1 MANTTALKNKNGK
14 IYAYQI
20 RVFKGRNSEGK
31 QLKPYSMVWHVPK
44 GWRSSSVEK
53 ELNRVAT
60 EFEMNCKIGKISSDK
75 KTFAEYA
82 KYVMELKSRDCKHR
96 TIVRYNEL
104 LERINEEIGYLKLA
118 NITVEHLNAF
128 YLKLA
133 EKGQNKKTGGELSNK
148 TILEYHRLIHSIF
161 EIALKERI
169 VNFNIADSATPPKC
183 PKKEAEFFELNE
195 IYEIMS
201 ALENENLKYKVIMR
215 TLIESGARRGEVLG
229 IKWDSINYDE
239 EAIII
244 KQAVLYSK
252 EKGVYI
258 ETTKTNETRLV
269 HVSPQLILELKQ
281 LKALQKKEKLKLGSY
296 WTDTGLC
303 FTNQSGLPMHPD
315 TLNSWIKRFQ
325 KKHNLPHINPHKFR
339 HTQATLLYAEKEN
352 PITISKRLGHKQT
365 STTQN
370 IYAHLMVNSD
380 KDASNTVT
388 KILYHKE
395 A

>member
-1 MANTTALKNKNGK
+1 MASKTPMRNKNGEL
-14 IYAYQI
+14 YAYQI
-20 RVFKGRNSEGK
+20 RVYRGRDIEGK
-31 QLKPYSMVWHVPK
+31 QLKPYSMVWHVPE
-44 GWRSSSVEK
+44 GWRSSSVKK

-60 EFEMNCKIGKISSDK
+60 EFEMNCKMGKISSDK

-195 IYEIMS
+195 IDEIIT
-201 ALENENLKYKVIMR
+201 ALENENLKYKVIIQ

-229 IKWDSINYDE
+229 IEWKSINY
-239 EAIII
+239 AKRSIKL

-258 ETTKTNETRLV
+258 DTLKTDESRII
-269 HVSPQLILELKQ
+269 HVSPELISELKR
-281 LKALQKKEKLKLGSY
+281 LKVSQNEERLKLGDY

-303 FTNQSGLPMHPD
+303 FTNQKGLPMHPD

-339 HTQATLLYAEKEN
+339 HTQA
-352 PITISKRLGHKQT
+352 

-370 IYAHLMVNSD
+370 IYAHLMANSD
-380 KDASNTVT
+380 KSASDTVA
-388 KILYHKE
+388 KVLYHKE
-395 A
+395 S